1 MLIENLFQK
10 GIYGIGTVRANR
22 KQMAK
27 MIDEKHISKGRLRV
41 PYSGNA
47 VAYKWMDNRSM
58 LLLSSGLKGI
68 NGILSVQRREK
79 GSKIKSSIP
88 FPNPVCMR
96 PKMNVFC
103 TFKIGPFVQI
113 KKDVF

>member
-1 MLIENLFQK
+1 
-10 GIYGIGTVRANR
+10 
-22 KQMAK
+22 
-27 MIDEKHISKGRLRV
+27 
-41 PYSGNA
+41 
-47 VAYKWMDNRSM
+47 M

-79 GSKIKSSIP
+79 GSKIKSSVP
-88 FPNPVCMR
+88 CPNPVCTR

-103 TFKIGPFVQI
+103 TFKIGPFVPI